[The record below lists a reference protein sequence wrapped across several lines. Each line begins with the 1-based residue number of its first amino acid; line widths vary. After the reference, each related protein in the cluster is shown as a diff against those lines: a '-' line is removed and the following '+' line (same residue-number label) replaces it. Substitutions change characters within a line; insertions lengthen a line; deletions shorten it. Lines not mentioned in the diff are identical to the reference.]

1 MKNDNI
7 DIKIL
12 FLHWGYEYELYPD
25 KKIVNIGR
33 KLAEAGADLIIGS
46 HPHVV
51 QPNEICL
58 GNGYNPLPENLKE
71 DYDSLSNYYYKFND
85 SLGVP
90 RKSLIMYSLGNFTSA
105 MYTPL
110 CRLGLIQNVT
120 LYKNRSTN
128 LWDWALRE
136 SKFVYNNS
144 VGAVGSKRKLLFYK
158 DFIESLSM
166 KSAEKSAKV
175 NEELNFVLQLHQ

>member
-25 KKIVNIGR
+25 KIIVNIGR

-51 QPNEICL
+51 QPSEICL
-58 GNGYNPLPENLKE
+58 GNGYNPLPESLKE
-71 DYDSLSNYYYKFND
+71 GYDSLSNYYKFND

-110 CRLGLIQNVT
+110 CQLGLIQNVT

-166 KSAEKSAKV
+166 KSAEKSVKV
-175 NEELNFVLQLHQ
+175 NAELNSVLQLHQ